1 MALIDDVSGFEDPY
15 LRRTWGELGAV
26 ESVAEAGGRCEV
38 SVALGYP
45 AAGYRGR
52 LAQRLAEVVGVPI
65 DLELA
70 FRPPALSEGRAVRG
84 VRNIVAVASGKGGV
98 GKSTT
103 AVNLALALEREGA
116 RVGVLDADIYG
127 PSLGIML
134 GVPPGRR
141 PEVRDEKFFV
151 PIKAHGIVA
160 MSMSFLVTRETPM
173 VWRGPMASGALTQLL
188 NQTLWDDL
196 DYLIVDMPPGT
207 GDIQLTLS
215 QQAAVAGAVIVTT
228 PQDLALQDAI
238 KGIEM
243 FRKVGVP
250 VLGIIE
256 NMGLHVCPQCGH
268 ESHIFGA
275 GGGERAARE
284 YHTSLL
290 ATLPLSVDIRA
301 QTDAGVPTVAADP
314 EGRIA
319 AIYRDAARHM
329 AARLWQVARDASA
342 APTIAVTDD

>member
-1 MALIDDVSGFEDPY
+1 MPLADAVSRLEDPY
-15 LRRTWGELGAV
+15 LRLSWGELAAVDAVSEERGACIV
-26 ESVAEAGGRCEV
+26 EAT
-38 SVALGYP
+38 LGYP
-45 AAGYRGR
+45 ARGCVAE
-52 LAQRLAEVVGVPI
+52 LEQRLTALVGKPTK
-65 DLELA
+65 LSLR
-70 FRPPALSEGRAVRG
+70 FRAPVLSQGRNVRG
-84 VRNIVAVASGKGGV
+84 VKNIVAVASGKGGV

-103 AVNLALALEREGA
+103 AVNLALALDQEGA

-134 GVPPGRR
+134 GVPQGRR
-141 PEVRDEKFFV
+141 PEVKDGKFFV
-151 PIKAHGIVA
+151 PVKVHGIVA

-173 VWRGPMASGALTQLL
+173 VWRGPMASGALTQLM

-250 VLGIIE
+250 VLGIVE

-268 ESHIFGA
+268 ESHIFGE
-275 GGGERAARE
+275 GGGERIAKE
-284 YHTSLL
+284 YGTVLL
-290 ATLPLSVDIRA
+290 STLPLAAEIRA
-301 QTDAGVPTVAADP
+301 QTDSGNPTVAADP
-314 EGRIA
+314 SGRVA
-319 AIYRDAARHM
+319 QIYRDAARHL
-329 AARLWQVARDASA
+329 AARLWQVARTA
-342 APTIAVTDD
+342 AAGPTIAVSDD

>member
-1 MALIDDVSGFEDPY
+1 MPLPEVVARLEDPY
-15 LRRTWGELGAV
+15 LALAWGELGALDSVREERGVCIV
-26 ESVAEAGGRCEV
+26 EAT
-38 SVALGYP
+38 LGYP
-45 AAGYRGR
+45 AHGAIAG
-52 LAQRLAEVVGVPI
+52 LEQRLSQLVGMPAK
-65 DLELA
+65 LSLS
-70 FRPPALSEGRAVRG
+70 FRPPVLSQGRAIRG
-84 VRNIVAVASGKGGV
+84 VKNIVAVASGKGGV

-103 AVNLALALEREGA
+103 AVNLALALEQEGA

-134 GVPPGRR
+134 GVPGGRR
-141 PEVRDEKFFV
+141 PDVKDEKFFV

-188 NQTLWDDL
+188 NQTLWEDL

-215 QQAAVAGAVIVTT
+215 QQAALAGAVIVTT

-250 VLGIIE
+250 VLGIVE
-256 NMGLHVCPQCGH
+256 NMGLHVCPECGH

-275 GGGERAARE
+275 GGGARVAE
-284 YHTSLL
+284 QYGTVLL
-290 ATLPLSVDIRA
+290 STLPLASEIRA
-301 QTDAGVPTVAADP
+301 QTDSGNPTVAADP
-314 EGRIA
+314 QGRIA
-319 AIYRDAARHM
+319 QIYRDAARRL
-329 AARLWQVARDASA
+329 AARLWQIARTA
-342 APTIAVTDD
+342 AAGPTISVSDD

>member
-1 MALIDDVSGFEDPY
+1 MAVADRVLSFADPY
-15 LRRTWGELGAV
+15 LGTTWGELGAIA
-26 ESVAEAGGRCEV
+26 SARDGARGCEV
-38 SVALGYP
+38 EAELGYP
-45 AAGYRGR
+45 AAGLERELER
-52 LAQRLAEVVGVPI
+52 ALAAHVGAPVA
-65 DLELA
+65 LKLRFA
-70 FRPPALSEGRAVRG
+70 PPALSAGRAAVG

-103 AVNLALALEREGA
+103 AVNLALALDREGA

-134 GVPPGRR
+134 GVPAGRR
-141 PEVRDEKFFV
+141 PDVEEGKFFV
-151 PIKAHGIVA
+151 PVKAHGLA
-160 MSMSFLVTRETPM
+160 TMSMSFLVTRETPM

-188 NQTLWDDL
+188 NQTRWDTL

-250 VLGIIE
+250 VLGIVE

-268 ESHIFGA
+268 ESHIFGS
-275 GGGERAARE
+275 GGGERTARE
-284 YHTSLL
+284 YDTVLL
-290 ATLPLSVDIRA
+290 ATLPLAGEIRA
-301 QTDAGVPTVAADP
+301 QADAGCPTVAAVP
-314 EGRIA
+314 EGRLSLV
-319 AIYRDAARHM
+319 YRDAARHL
-329 AARLWQVARDASA
+329 AARLWQVARSASQ
-342 APTIAVTDD
+342 APTIAVSDD

>member
-1 MALIDDVSGFEDPY
+1 MAAADRVRSFADPY
-15 LRRTWGELGAV
+15 LGASWGELGAV
-26 ESVAEAGGRCEV
+26 ESVREADGGCEV
-38 SVALGYP
+38 VVSLGYP
-45 AAGYRGR
+45 AAGRH
-52 LAQRLAEVVGVPI
+52 AE
-65 DLELA
+65 LERALSERTGTPVA
-70 FRPPALSEGRAVRG
+70 LTLKFRPPALSQGRSMRG

-103 AVNLALALEREGA
+103 AVNLALALEREGG

-134 GVPPGRR
+134 GVPAGRR
-141 PEVRDEKFFV
+141 PDVKDEKFFV
-151 PIKAHGIVA
+151 PIKAHGVAA

-173 VWRGPMASGALTQLL
+173 VWRGPMASGALTQML

-196 DYLIVDMPPGT
+196 DYLVVDMPPGT
-207 GDIQLTLS
+207 GDIQLTLA

-250 VLGIIE
+250 VLGIVE
-256 NMGLHVCPQCGH
+256 NMGLHVCPKCGH
-268 ESHIFGA
+268 ESHIFGS
-275 GGGERAARE
+275 GGGERAARD
-284 YHTSLL
+284 YDTVLL
-290 ATLPLSVDIRA
+290 ATLPLSLDIRA
-301 QTDAGVPTVAADP
+301 QADSGRPTVAADP

-319 AIYRDAARHM
+319 AIYRDAARHL
-329 AARLWQVARDASA
+329 AARLWQIARSASA
-342 APTIAVTDD
+342 APTIAVSDD